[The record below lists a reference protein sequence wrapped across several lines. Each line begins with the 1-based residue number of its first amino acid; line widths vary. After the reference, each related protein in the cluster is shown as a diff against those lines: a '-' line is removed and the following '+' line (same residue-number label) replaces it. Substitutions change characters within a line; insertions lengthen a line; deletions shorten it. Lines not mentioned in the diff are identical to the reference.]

1 MSYMEVKDLKKNYQ
15 VGDNL
20 VEVLKGIN
28 LNIEKGEFCV
38 LLGPSGCGKSTLLN
52 IIGGIDDMTS
62 GSICIDGIYRK
73 TLNKKALAQYRRKNL
88 GFIFQQYN
96 LINNLTI
103 KENIEVGAYLT
114 KKPLD
119 MKELLK
125 VLGLEAHKNKLPNQ
139 VSGGQQQ
146 RTAIGRAVVKNP
158 GLLLCDEP
166 TGALDYTTSKEILK
180 LIQSLNETYHTTILM
195 VTHNDSIKY
204 MADHVILLHD
214 GNVKDSYYN
223 KTKKSVDEL
232 EW

>member
-1 MSYMEVKDLKKNYQ
+1 M
-15 VGDNL
+15 
-20 VEVLKGIN
+20 
-28 LNIEKGEFCV
+28 
-38 LLGPSGCGKSTLLN
+38 
-52 IIGGIDDMTS
+52 
-62 GSICIDGIYRK
+62 
-73 TLNKKALAQYRRKNL
+73 A
-88 GFIFQQYN
+88 
-96 LINNLTI
+96 
-103 KENIEVGAYLT
+103 
-114 KKPLD
+114 
-119 MKELLK
+119 
-125 VLGLEAHKNKLPNQ
+125 
-139 VSGGQQQ
+139 
-146 RTAIGRAVVKNP
+146 

>member
-1 MSYMEVKDLKKNYQ
+1 
-15 VGDNL
+15 
-20 VEVLKGIN
+20 
-28 LNIEKGEFCV
+28 
-38 LLGPSGCGKSTLLN
+38 
-52 IIGGIDDMTS
+52 MTS

-73 TLNKKALAQYRRKNL
+73 TLNKKELAQYRRKNL

-125 VLGLEAHKNKLPNQ
+125 VLGLEEHKNKLPNQ